1 MSWFR
6 RKRKIEKITI
16 FYCWQ
21 SDIPGQR
28 EIIREELLAQA
39 YRLEAENN
47 CHVEVDEDTRGVA
60 GMIPIADA
68 VLEKIRNADIFVCDI
83 SPVATIYR
91 KNEEGYDIPGIEK
104 KMPNSNVMLELGY
117 ALRSMHSSR
126 IIALANTQGDKWH
139 DGEMPFDIF
148 DRQYIKFTGKE
159 DLDISRSLNLSF
171 NFVRKYGR
179 VDENGNKWVGIL
191 KRIFG
196 GNISNEKL
204 GIIIPATKESI
215 EDEECKK
222 MFSSR
227 LSMAFPGVDEK
238 YYNAS
243 DAINRLKVLF
253 DSTEILDNRMF
264 VLEDVRGYSNPID
277 CFEVIEKNMVLIGQ
291 DLLLISSITVKRT
304 NDLDSRSEIEISVLP
319 MSEVQYDN
327 DFQDNK
333 DSGCF
338 DQYYSVYTDD
348 KGKEHVL
355 TKQLHED
362 KAAFK
367 KDGTWIS
374 LEGKTQLR
382 RIQLHSTTMF
392 VRAKKNKYYGRIFR

>member
-1 MSWFR
+1 MTLFR

-291 DLLLISSITVKRT
+291 DLLLISSINVTRT
-304 NDLDSRSEIEISVLP
+304 ESPDSQSEIEISVLP
-319 MSEVQYDN
+319 MSEVQYDE
-327 DFQDNK
+327 DFQDNH
-333 DSGCF
+333 DYASL
-338 DQYYSVYTDD
+338 DQYYSIYIDD
-348 KGKEHVL
+348 DGEKHIL
-355 TKQLHED
+355 TRQLHED

-367 KDGTWIS
+367 KDGSWIS

-382 RIQLHSTTMF
+382 RIQLYDATMSI
-392 VRAKKNKYYGRIFR
+392 RAKRN

>member
-126 IIALANTQGDKWH
+126 IIALVNTQGDKWH

-148 DRQYIKFTGKE
+148 DRQYIKFTDKE
-159 DLDISRSLNLSF
+159 DLDLSRPLNLSF
-171 NFVRKYGR
+171 NFVSKYGR
-179 VDENGNKWVGIL
+179 VDENGNTWVGRL
-191 KRIFG
+191 KRLFG

-204 GIIIPATKESI
+204 RSIIPSTKESI

-222 MFSSR
+222 MLSSR
-227 LSMAFPGVDEK
+227 LSLAFPGVDTNK
-238 YYNAS
+238 YFDSEAV
-243 DAINRLKVLF
+243 NRLKVLF
-253 DSTEILDNRMF
+253 DSKEILDKKMF
-264 VLEDVRGYSNPID
+264 VLEDGRGYSNPID
-277 CFEVIEKNMVLIGQ
+277 HFEVVDKETALIGQ
-291 DLLLISSITVKRT
+291 DILLISSINVTRT
-304 NDLDSRSEIEISVLP
+304 ESPDSQSEIEMSVLP
-319 MSEVQYDN
+319 MSEEQYDE
-327 DFQDNK
+327 DFQDNS
-333 DSGCF
+333 DYASLV
-338 DQYYSVYTDD
+338 QYYSLYIDD
-348 KGKEHVL
+348 DGEKHIL

-367 KDGTWIS
+367 KDGSWIS
-374 LEGKTQLR
+374 LEGKTRLR
-382 RIQLHSTTMF
+382 RIQLYDATLF
-392 VRAKKNKYYGRIFR
+392 IRAKKN

>member
-1 MSWFR
+1 MTWFR

-39 YRLEAENN
+39 YRLEAEND
-47 CHVEVDEDTRGVA
+47 CHVEVDEDIRGVA

-83 SPVATIYR
+83 SPVATIHR
-91 KNEEGYDIPGIEK
+91 KNEDGYDIPDIEK

-117 ALRSMHSSR
+117 ALRCMHSSR
-126 IIALANTQGDKWH
+126 IIALANTRGDKWH

-148 DRQYIKFTGKE
+148 NRQYIKFTGKE
-159 DLDISRSLNLSF
+159 DLDLSRPLNLSF

-179 VDENGNKWVGIL
+179 VDENGNKWVGML
-191 KRIFG
+191 KRLFG
-196 GNISNEKL
+196 GGISYEKM

-227 LSMAFPGVDEK
+227 LSLAFPGVNDK

-243 DAINRLKVLF
+243 DAVNRLKVLF
-253 DSTEILDNRMF
+253 DSKEILDKKMF
-264 VLEDVRGYSNPID
+264 VLEEYGGYSNPID
-277 CFEVIEKNMVLIGQ
+277 CFEIIDKNTVLIGQ
-291 DLLLISSITVKRT
+291 DLLLISSINVKRT
-304 NDLDSRSEIEISVLP
+304 ERPDSQSEIEISVMP
-319 MSEVQYDN
+319 MSKMQYDE
-327 DFQDNK
+327 DFQDNS
-333 DSGCF
+333 DYATLN
-338 DQYYSVYTDD
+338 QYYSEYTDD
-348 KGKEHVL
+348 EGKEHIL
-355 TKQLHED
+355 TRQLHED

-367 KDGTWIS
+367 NDGSWIS

-382 RIQLHSTTMF
+382 RIQLYDTTLF
-392 VRAKKNKYYGRIFR
+392 IRAKKN

>member
-1 MSWFR
+1 M
-6 RKRKIEKITI
+6 
-16 FYCWQ
+16 
-21 SDIPGQR
+21 
-28 EIIREELLAQA
+28 AHA
-39 YRLEAENN
+39 YRLEAEND
-47 CHVEVDEDTRGVA
+47 CHVEVDEDIRGVA
-60 GMIPIADA
+60 GMIPIADT

-83 SPVATIYR
+83 SPVATIHR
-91 KNEEGYDIPGIEK
+91 KNEDGYDIPDIEK

-117 ALRSMHSSR
+117 ALRCMHSSR

-159 DLDISRSLNLSF
+159 DLDLSRPLNLSF

-291 DLLLISSITVKRT
+291 DLLLISSINVTRT
-304 NDLDSRSEIEISVLP
+304 ESPDSQSEIEISVLP
-319 MSEVQYDN
+319 MSEVQYDE
-327 DFQDNK
+327 DFQDNH
-333 DSGCF
+333 DYASL
-338 DQYYSVYTDD
+338 DQYYSIYIDD
-348 KGKEHVL
+348 DGEKHIL
-355 TKQLHED
+355 TRQLHED

-367 KDGTWIS
+367 KDGSWIS

-382 RIQLHSTTMF
+382 RIQLYDATMSI
-392 VRAKKNKYYGRIFR
+392 RAKRN

>member
-1 MSWFR
+1 MTWFR

-39 YRLEAENN
+39 YRLEAEND
-47 CHVEVDEDTRGVA
+47 CHVEVDEDTRSVA

-83 SPVATIYR
+83 SPVATIHR
-91 KNEEGYDIPGIEK
+91 KNEDGYDIPDIEK

-117 ALRSMHSSR
+117 ALRCMHSSR

-159 DLDISRSLNLSF
+159 DLDFSRPLNLSF

-291 DLLLISSITVKRT
+291 DLLLISSINVTRT
-304 NDLDSRSEIEISVLP
+304 ESPDSQSEIEISVLP
-319 MSEVQYDN
+319 MSEVQYDE
-327 DFQDNK
+327 DFQDNH
-333 DSGCF
+333 DYASL
-338 DQYYSVYTDD
+338 DQYYSIYIDD
-348 KGKEHVL
+348 DGEKHIL
-355 TKQLHED
+355 TRQLHED

-367 KDGTWIS
+367 KDGSWIS

-382 RIQLHSTTMF
+382 RIQLYDATMSI
-392 VRAKKNKYYGRIFR
+392 RAKRN

>member
-1 MSWFR
+1 MTWFR

-28 EIIREELLAQA
+28 EMIREELLAQA
-39 YRLEAENN
+39 YRLEAEND
-47 CHVEVDEDTRGVA
+47 CHVEVDEDTRSVA

-83 SPVATIYR
+83 SPVATIHR
-91 KNEEGYDIPGIEK
+91 KNEDGYDIPDIEK

-117 ALRSMHSSR
+117 ALRCMHSSR

-159 DLDISRSLNLSF
+159 DLDLSRPLNLSF

-291 DLLLISSITVKRT
+291 DLLLISSINVTRT
-304 NDLDSRSEIEISVLP
+304 ESPDSQSEIEISVLP
-319 MSEVQYDN
+319 MLEVQYDE
-327 DFQDNK
+327 DFQDNH
-333 DSGCF
+333 DYASL
-338 DQYYSVYTDD
+338 DQYYSIYIDD
-348 KGKEHVL
+348 DGEKHIL
-355 TKQLHED
+355 TRQLHED

-367 KDGTWIS
+367 KDGSWIS

-382 RIQLHSTTMF
+382 RIQLYDATMSIG
-392 VRAKKNKYYGRIFR
+392 AKRN

>member
-1 MSWFR
+1 MTLFR

-39 YRLEAENN
+39 YRLEAEND
-47 CHVEVDEDTRGVA
+47 CHVEVDEDTRSVA
-60 GMIPIADA
+60 GMIPIADT

-83 SPVATIYR
+83 SPVATIHR
-91 KNEEGYDIPGIEK
+91 KDEDGYDISGVEK

-117 ALRSMHSSR
+117 ALCCMHSSR

-148 DRQYIKFTGKE
+148 NRQYIKFTGKE
-159 DLDISRSLNLSF
+159 DLDLSRPLNLSF

-191 KRIFG
+191 KRLFG
-196 GNISNEKL
+196 GGISNEKL

-222 MFSSR
+222 MFSIR
-227 LSMAFPGVDEK
+227 LSLAFPGVDEE

-243 DAINRLKVLF
+243 DAVNRLKVLF
-253 DSTEILDNRMF
+253 DSTEILDNRML
-264 VLEDVRGYSNPID
+264 VLEDVGGYSNPID
-277 CFEVIEKNMVLIGQ
+277 HFKVIDKNIVLIGQ
-291 DLLLISSITVKRT
+291 DLLLFSSIEVKRT
-304 NDLDSRSEIEISVLP
+304 ESPDSQSEIKISVLP
-319 MSEVQYDN
+319 MSEVQYDE
-327 DFQDNK
+327 DFQDNC
-333 DSGCF
+333 DYVRL
-338 DQYYSVYTDD
+338 DQYYSIYTDD
-348 KGKEHVL
+348 DGEKHIL
-355 TKQLHED
+355 TRQLHED

-367 KDGTWIS
+367 NDGTWIS

-382 RIQLHSTTMF
+382 RIQLYDTTLF
-392 VRAKKNKYYGRIFR
+392 IRAKRN

>member
-1 MSWFR
+1 MTWFR

-39 YRLEAENN
+39 YRLEAEND
-47 CHVEVDEDTRGVA
+47 CHVEVDEDIRGVA

-83 SPVATIYR
+83 SPVATIHR
-91 KNEEGYDIPGIEK
+91 KNEDGYEIPDIEK

-117 ALRSMHSSR
+117 ALRCMHSSR
-126 IIALANTQGDKWH
+126 IIALANTQGDRWH

-159 DLDISRSLNLSF
+159 DLNLSRSLNLSF

-204 GIIIPATKESI
+204 GIIIPETKESI

-222 MFSSR
+222 MFSNR
-227 LSMAFPGVDEK
+227 LSLAFPGVDEK

-243 DAINRLKVLF
+243 DAVNRLKVLF

-277 CFEVIEKNMVLIGQ
+277 CFEVIDKNMVLIGQ
-291 DLLLISSITVKRT
+291 DLLLISSMNVTRT
-304 NDLDSRSEIEISVLP
+304 ESPDSQSEIEISVLP
-319 MSEVQYDN
+319 MSKMQYDEV
-327 DFQDNK
+327 FQDNS
-333 DSGCF
+333 DYASL
-338 DQYYSVYTDD
+338 DQYYSIYTDD
-348 KGKEHVL
+348 DGEKHIL
-355 TKQLHED
+355 TRQLHED
-362 KAAFK
+362 MAAFK
-367 KDGTWIS
+367 NDGSWIS

-382 RIQLHSTTMF
+382 RIQLYDATLF
-392 VRAKKNKYYGRIFR
+392 IRAKRN

>member
-21 SDIPGQR
+21 SDIPRQR
-28 EIIREELLAQA
+28 EMIREELLAQA
-39 YRLEAENN
+39 YRLEAENG
-47 CHVEVDEDTRGVA
+47 CHVEVDEDTRSVA

-83 SPVATIYR
+83 SPVATIHR
-91 KNEEGYDIPGIEK
+91 KDDNGHEILGVEK

-126 IIALANTQGDKWH
+126 IIALANTQGGKWH

-148 DRQYIKFTGKE
+148 NRQYIKFTNKE
-159 DLDISRSLNLSF
+159 DLDLSRPLNLSF

-179 VDENGNKWVGIL
+179 VDENGYKWVGIL
-191 KRIFG
+191 KRMFG
-196 GNISNEKL
+196 GGISDEKP

-222 MFSSR
+222 MFLSR
-227 LSMAFPGVDEK
+227 LSLAFPGVNNK
-238 YYNAS
+238 YYNAL
-243 DAINRLKVLF
+243 DAVNRLKVLF
-253 DSTEILDNRMF
+253 DSKEILDKKML
-264 VLEDVRGYSNPID
+264 VLEDYEGYSNPID
-277 CFEVIEKNMVLIGQ
+277 RFEVVDKETVLIGH
-291 DLLLISSITVKRT
+291 DLLLISSINVTRT
-304 NDLDSRSEIEISVLP
+304 ESPDSRSEIEVSVFP
-319 MSEVQYDN
+319 MSKVQYDE

-333 DSGCF
+333 DYANL
-338 DQYYSVYTDD
+338 DQYYSIYTDD
-348 KGKEHVL
+348 NGIEHIL
-355 TKQLHED
+355 TRQLHED

-367 KDGTWIS
+367 KDGSWIS
-374 LEGKTQLR
+374 LEDKTQLR
-382 RIQLHSTTMF
+382 RIQLYNTTLF
-392 VRAKKNKYYGRIFR
+392 IRAKKIRYHGRFHS